1 MNDVEKLSAILK
13 EKDSAAY
20 KSLSAFLGKP
30 PEWEDINK
38 VVLEKW
44 KRNMLSNLSPA
55 TSKRYCASMRAI
67 LNLYED
73 IIDIGRDVS
82 KNLNVKVTKSV
93 NTYLSLNEINT
104 IGRYCVKNSIERDVL
119 NQFILQCWTGC
130 RVGDCGKLST
140 SNIQVMNN
148 VKTISYTSEKT
159 KITAVVPLKPIVENI
174 LRNRGD
180 FCLYDNTT
188 YNRTIQHIAFICNIS
203 EEVTLFRAGKVI
215 TIPKWKAITSHTA
228 RRSFATNLYLNGVD
242 IVSISKMMGHSN
254 TAQTERYIC
263 TPLNINTE
271 IKNYFA

>member
-1 MNDVEKLSAILK
+1 
-13 EKDSAAY
+13 
-20 KSLSAFLGKP
+20 
-30 PEWEDINK
+30 
-38 VVLEKW
+38 
-44 KRNMLSNLSPA
+44 
-55 TSKRYCASMRAI
+55 
-67 LNLYED
+67 
-73 IIDIGRDVS
+73 
-82 KNLNVKVTKSV
+82 
-93 NTYLSLNEINT
+93 
-104 IGRYCVKNSIERDVL
+104 
-119 NQFILQCWTGC
+119 
-130 RVGDCGKLST
+130 
-140 SNIQVMNN
+140 MNN
-148 VKTISYTSEKT
+148 IKTISYTSEKT
-159 KITAVVPLKPIVENI
+159 KITAVVPLKPIVGNI

>member
-44 KRNMLSNLSPA
+44 KRSMLSNLSPA
-55 TSKRYCASMRAI
+55 TAKRYCASMRAI

-140 SNIQVMNN
+140 SNIQVMND

-159 KITAVVPLKPIVENI
+159 KITAVVPLKPIVEN
-174 LRNRGD
+174 
-180 FCLYDNTT
+180 
-188 YNRTIQHIAFICNIS
+188 
-203 EEVTLFRAGKVI
+203 
-215 TIPKWKAITSHTA
+215 
-228 RRSFATNLYLNGVD
+228 
-242 IVSISKMMGHSN
+242 
-254 TAQTERYIC
+254 
-263 TPLNINTE
+263 
-271 IKNYFA
+271 